1 MIREGL
7 RLAWSDRLAMLLL
20 LTELLTPRGTR

>member
-7 RLAWSDRLAMLLL
+7 RLAWSDRLTTLLL
-20 LTELLTPRGTR
+20 LTELLTPRGAR